1 MPSVPTSGSVPPP
14 PPPVW
19 DARPPETAVHYAGF
33 WIRVVAAIV
42 DAIAL
47 WIVWSII
54 LFVLPAESTAPL
66 PENPDFE
73 ALLEYANSLVSP
85 RQVIVYALIVWVYFA
100 FQESSSAQATLGKRM
115 LGIRVS
121 SENGERLSLLTAS
134 LRAWPVYLPS
144 LAALA
149 GTGFSSLVGLI
160 AFVSCIAVAFSA
172 RKQGLHDKMA
182 GAVLTRRQA

>member
-1 MPSVPTSGSVPPP
+1 MPSVPTSGSVPP

-42 DAIAL
+42 DSIAL
-47 WIVWSII
+47 WIVWSLI
-54 LFVLPAESTAPL
+54 LLVLPADPVAPL

-73 ALLEYANSLVSP
+73 ALIDYANSLISP
-85 RQVIVYALIVWVYFA
+85 RQMIVYALIVWAYFA

-115 LGIRVS
+115 MSIRVS
-121 SENGERLSLLTAS
+121 TENGERLSLLTAT
-134 LRAWPVYLPS
+134 LRTWPIYLPTV
-144 LAALA
+144 AALA
-149 GTGFSSLVGLI
+149 GSSFSTVVGLI
-160 AFVSCIAVAFSA
+160 AFISCIAVAFSA

>member
-1 MPSVPTSGSVPPP
+1 MPSVPTSGSVPP

-19 DARPPETAVHYAGF
+19 DARPPETAVRYAGF

-42 DAIAL
+42 DSIAL
-47 WIVWSII
+47 WIVWSLI
-54 LFVLPAESTAPL
+54 LLVLPADPVAPL

-73 ALLEYANSLVSP
+73 ALIDYANSLISP
-85 RQVIVYALIVWVYFA
+85 RQMIVYALIVWAYFA

-121 SENGERLSLLTAS
+121 TENGGRLSLLTAT
-134 LRAWPVYLPS
+134 LRAWPIYLPTV
-144 LAALA
+144 AAVA
-149 GTGFSSLVGLI
+149 GSSFSTVVGLI
-160 AFVSCIAVAFSA
+160 AFISCITVAFTA